1 MTRKLAAFSAFA
13 LVLATGA
20 RADFLYPNFSS
31 TAGLTLNG
39 NATTAVTGDGTV
51 LRITPAATGQSGSV
65 FTTNQISLG
74 AGAEFSTFF
83 QFRFTNPGG
92 ISPADGITFTLQT
105 VNNNVGGAG
114 GGLGYVGINNSVAV
128 EFDTFP
134 NGPAFG
140 DPNGNHVAVDT
151 NGALNGTGVI
161 VNGQSNCTNVA
172 TVGGTPNC
180 MANGNI
186 WSVWIDYDGTNL
198 SVALADN
205 SLVRPADII
214 NQAINIPGF
223 LGSTSA
229 FVGFTGGTGS
239 GFENQDILNWQ
250 LVQSFAPI
258 AAVPE
263 PSSWVL
269 LGTLLA
275 LFAWF
280 AYKRRT
286 HLV

>member
-1 MTRKLAAFSAFA
+1 M
-13 LVLATGA
+13 
-20 RADFLYPNFSS
+20 
-31 TAGLTLNG
+31 
-39 NATTAVTGDGTV
+39 TGDGSV
-51 LRITPAATGQSGSV
+51 LRLTPAATGQSGSA

-74 AGAEFSTFF
+74 AGASFSTFF

-92 ISPADGITFTLQT
+92 ISPADGIVFVLQT

-114 GGLGYVGINNSVAV
+114 GGLGYLGINNSVGV
-128 EFDTFP
+128 EFDTYN
-134 NGPAFG
+134 NGPGAG

-151 NGALNGTGVI
+151 NGALNGSGVI
-161 VNGQSNCTNVA
+161 VNGQSNCGNVA
-172 TVGGTPNC
+172 TVSGTPNC

-198 SVALADN
+198 QVALAEN
-205 SLVRPADII
+205 TIVRPANII
-214 NQAINIPGF
+214 NQAINIASF

-258 AAVPE
+258 NPIPE
-263 PSSWVL
+263 PSSFIL
-269 LGTLLA
+269 LGTLTA
-275 LFAWF
+275 VVG
-280 AYKRRT
+280 YGYRRRRQAPSSRT
-286 HLV
+286 S